1 MGDSYFIISFLQLHL
16 TTQLCP
22 WTWHSIV
29 ALQLKLWWYPSLVI
43 MWWKV
48 PSLSQCLWHQQTV
61 LSLWT
66 RQPLLSPF
74 RMMMIVSSGVWD
86 KGRESLVNDY
96 VVESVE
102 QFTAELLVSA
112 GRVECGLIQ
121 TQLQLSSLM
130 ARESFWDGIVHCQA
144 FI

>member
-1 MGDSYFIISFLQLHL
+1 
-16 TTQLCP
+16 
-22 WTWHSIV
+22 
-29 ALQLKLWWYPSLVI
+29 
-43 MWWKV
+43 
-48 PSLSQCLWHQQTV
+48 
-61 LSLWT
+61 
-66 RQPLLSPF
+66 
-74 RMMMIVSSGVWD
+74 MIVSSGVWD

-130 ARESFWDGIVHCQA
+130 ARESF
-144 FI
+144 